1 MKKCFLLSGFV
12 WLFFYACQPK
22 GGNTAT
28 KEETTTQETA
38 SVSEDKVTIVKAV
51 NEIIQFKGS
60 VKSFKI
66 NTYFIP
72 IEGGKKEQKPKIPTS
87 VDEYILDAHGR
98 IIRHNSSSEEE
109 GLYYEY
115 TYHYDPIGRLAEIS
129 KPATAGAPETH
140 EMYKYTPKGDTLSVI
155 YYMEGNAMGG
165 TTYEYIMTPKGK
177 KIIKEILGD
186 GQYSKSEC
194 FYDEKGILT
203 KELLYGGEE
212 VDVEQNYIYD
222 TQGKLIKIA
231 AQKGLGVSI
240 AYQYDEQGNISQKAS
255 EEEGTYHYT
264 YRYDDRGNIIEKHIS
279 SPEYTIIQEY
289 EINY

>member
-1 MKKCFLLSGFV
+1 
-12 WLFFYACQPK
+12 
-22 GGNTAT
+22 
-28 KEETTTQETA
+28 
-38 SVSEDKVTIVKAV
+38 
-51 NEIIQFKGS
+51 
-60 VKSFKI
+60 
-66 NTYFIP
+66 
-72 IEGGKKEQKPKIPTS
+72 
-87 VDEYILDAHGR
+87 
-98 IIRHNSSSEEE
+98 
-109 GLYYEY
+109 
-115 TYHYDPIGRLAEIS
+115 
-129 KPATAGAPETH
+129 
-140 EMYKYTPKGDTLSVI
+140 
-155 YYMEGNAMGG
+155 MEGNAMGG

-231 AQKGLGVSI
+231 AQKGRGVSV